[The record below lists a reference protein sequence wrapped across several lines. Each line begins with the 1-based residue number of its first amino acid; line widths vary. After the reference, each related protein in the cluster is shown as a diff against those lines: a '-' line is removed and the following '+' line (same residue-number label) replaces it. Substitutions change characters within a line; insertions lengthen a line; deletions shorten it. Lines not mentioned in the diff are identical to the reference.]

1 MCEKY
6 IFCNYLVLFGFY
18 KKNFFFFNS
27 QKDFPKMDI
36 YKCPISDFTN
46 EN

>member
-1 MCEKY
+1 MCVKY
-6 IFCNYLVLFGFY
+6 IYYDIIHIFY
-18 KKNFFFFNS
+18 KKIKNFFFFNS
-27 QKDFPKMDI
+27 QKDFPEMDI

>member
-1 MCEKY
+1 M
-6 IFCNYLVLFGFY
+6 ILFIYFIKN
-18 KKNFFFFNS
+18 KKNFFFFFNS
-27 QKDFPKMDI
+27 QKDFPEMDI